1 MKDNNNINPNNG
13 NNNQINNPSNNNF
26 AMQPEQF
33 QANPL
38 NQPIDLNSPMNFSQQ
53 PFNSFN
59 NNQSTPN
66 IQNNNVP
73 SLLPDIPNQNNSMP
87 SLYQAQEIAPYTGFT
102 NLPTLQQ
109 PFLPGV
115 FDPSANPYGLQT
127 KKSKKN
133 LIIGLSVAG
142 ALAVIGIGGGIG
154 IWKYFSSKNEAELEK
169 LKNILA
175 EQIAF
180 AKLYLA
186 DKSKGKEHFQFMDKD
201 LKNELENKYKKAE
214 NIILRSQTTKEEILK
229 ATDDLVEEFEKTKKE
244 HERRNEIRDL
254 MDVQLNISKGLLDK
268 TASDILYTEIYKNF
282 KDAYYN
288 AASAKNNIDTSWTK
302 FESYYKEL
310 QLSSKNAENDVRILD
325 QEKIELSKVQRINM
339 ETLLNYL
346 PSQINLRLIEDKIDY
361 SIKNKYTIETDIYAN
376 DQTGSLIIVDKFY
389 KVISGIKVYLASSRS
404 YIGHDFKKIDF
415 DKYHKNIK
423 IEPKNHYSLN
433 KSMDQI
439 WAEIQNFIDDSN
451 KITDFLNNILE
462 IKVIDQ
468 TEYNFKKDNV
478 SIQFAN
484 DGSTKPCEY
493 DPSNKNLT
501 INYKLYKTV
510 KTAVDKDT
518 NKEFPGRV
526 NTIFSSNEYYK
537 ESNLNFEQFIKQN
550 IEIKSAGEEYKKI
563 TDFVSSKKRTFEE
576 VNKFKSVF
584 EDSYKKYTNQIDS
597 FVSQAN
603 TINSTSSSNKATEL
617 HNVYDQIIKE
627 TTELEKNWNIYKEAR
642 NGENNNQSFE
652 KLWALL
658 LEKKKIVEDSKG
670 SAKAKFYE
678 EIWNSTVDGLRSVY
692 DEFLQKAYHNGV
704 LDKHKELQLYD
715 LKLAIQKMKMGIE
728 IFENKDNEF
737 DNLINELSIY
747 RQQVQLTVDRFTYP
761 SPLAQSI
768 NDSFVSFGNA
778 AKIQW
783 KETFADLSQEA
794 LDIYNEL
801 NDFLVSDA
809 NDKTYSN
816 VLKFSLDTKRK
827 VNDLNTKRVNKELV
841 INRLYKY
848 VKDLKDRFFNE
859 TTNFAISKY
868 EYIDAKDINTIDS
881 TKILGLKFLEEY
893 IEQVNGQNV
902 TKYREKYEVIT
913 PVQGY
918 KTIVEK
924 FVNHLSTVNSQLF
937 EDFKKLKLEALKKRT
952 TEYFENIHNTFS
964 REVLI
969 LMNEKNHLES
979 TKFNE
984 FKDEYEKGETL
995 VDSSTNI
1002 LSQAQ
1007 IDEYKKKLTADN
1019 ENSVQNFLKGGVSTE
1034 FNGKHKNIH
1043 LIQQYIKKIR
1053 EINATVT
1060 DSVSNQGNY
1069 NNLKTL
1075 LGKGITNLVD
1085 QFNQWITFAGGKIDA
1100 STLISQSLNEFNQS
1114 LETKLNSVKT
1124 NESSTTRYIL
1134 NYVLD
1139 GMKTNIINLFE
1150 KYTQS
1155 QTQDYSI
1162 ERMNELAL
1170 TNSRVKTI
1178 LSDYTSKKDVLDKL
1192 IKQIDDLTK
1201 EIEQKIKK
1209 TTDENK
1215 QPSWKI
1221 KKFQSLFEDTSKG
1234 YNKFLS
1240 DLKEKRNKVTNYFK
1254 TSEVEVY
1261 QPENADSDTNNST
1274 VAGLKNYAVQ
1284 LKTRLFQEIDKR
1296 NEAFKS
1302 FELLVKEIDSS
1313 LAGTYSFVQFDTIR
1327 KKLLEKMGQVVKN
1340 NNVENWT
1347 GYLKDVYDDFVNK
1360 DKNIPLNNLT
1370 EWQAY
1375 AKYYYDLLKKD
1386 YEEFKLQAAIILG
1399 TDENIDWISNFWK
1412 EFGSIC
1418 SKGGWKT
1425 TNAEDQQM
1433 IDEQIKNSTGNINH
1447 TLMVLHGFNTDLYEV
1462 EIINSQRIDADTLK
1476 ISVIMRNL
1484 QGNQVSPTVNL
1495 ICKLTGNVASQVKFD
1510 LEDSF
1515 KSEFQLLNK
1524 DGTWEPVVGKED
1536 EVKNLIQQENGNIQ
1550 PNMIK
1555 IKGWNEKIFELSITS
1570 TQRINKDKL
1579 EIVIQL
1585 KNVVGTE
1592 TKTRKFVADLK
1603 DQEKRIVFSA

>member
-115 FDPSANPYGLQT
+115 YDPSLNPYGLQT

-142 ALAVIGIGGGIG
+142 ALAAIGIGGGIG
-154 IWKYFSSKNEAELEK
+154 VWKYFSSKNEAELEK

-175 EQIAF
+175 EQIAY
-180 AKLYLA
+180 AKLYLS

-201 LKNELENKYKKAE
+201 LKNELESKYKKAE
-214 NIILRSQTTKEEILK
+214 NIILRSQTSKDEITK
-229 ATDDLVEEFEKTKKE
+229 ATDDLIEEFDKTKKE

-254 MDVQLNISKGLLDK
+254 MEVQLNTSKSLLDK

-288 AASAKNNIDTSWTK
+288 ATAAKNNIDTTWTK

-325 QEKIELSKVQRINM
+325 QEKIELSKIKRINM

-415 DKYHKNIK
+415 DKYKQNIK

-433 KSMDQI
+433 KSMDEI
-439 WAEIQNFIDDSN
+439 WNEIQNFIDDSS
-451 KITDFLNNILE
+451 KITEFLNNILE
-462 IKVIDQ
+462 INVVDPTQ
-468 TEYNFKKDNV
+468 YNFKKDNV

-493 DPSNKNLT
+493 DRSTKNLT

-518 NKEFPGRV
+518 NKAFPGRV

-537 ESNLNFEQFIKQN
+537 ESNLNFENFIKQN
-550 IEIKSAGEEYKKI
+550 IEIHSAEVEYKKI
-563 TDFVSSKKRTFEE
+563 TKFVADKKRTFEE
-576 VNKFKSVF
+576 VNKFNSVF
-584 EDSYKKYTNQIDS
+584 YDSYQKYTNQIDS
-597 FVSQAN
+597 FVSRAN
-603 TINSTSSSNKATEL
+603 TINATSASDKPNQL
-617 HNVYDQIIKE
+617 HNVYNQIIKE
-627 TTELEKNWNIYKEAR
+627 TAELEKNWNIYKEAR
-642 NGENNNQSFE
+642 NGENNSESFE

-670 SAKAKFYE
+670 SSKAKFYE
-678 EIWNSTVDGLRSVY
+678 EIWNSTVNGLKSVY

-704 LDKHKELQLYD
+704 LDKQKELSLYD

-728 IFENKDNEF
+728 IFEDKESKF

-747 RQQVQLTVDRFTYP
+747 SQKVQLTVDSFTYP
-761 SPLAQSI
+761 LPLTHSI
-768 NDSFVSFGNA
+768 NDSFVSAGNA

-783 KETFADLSQEA
+783 KETFVDLSQEA

-801 NDFLVSDA
+801 NEFLVSDS
-809 NDKTYSN
+809 NDKTYAN
-816 VLKFSLDTKRK
+816 VLKFFLDTERK
-827 VNDLNTKRVNKELV
+827 VKDLNTKRINKELV

-868 EYIDAKDINTIDS
+868 EHIDAKDIKTIDWN
-881 TKILGLKFLEEY
+881 TKVKGLKFLEQY

-918 KTIVEK
+918 KNIVQK
-924 FVNHLSTVNSQLF
+924 FVKHLSTVNSQLF

-952 TEYFENIHNTFS
+952 TDYFENIHNTFS

-969 LMNEKNHLES
+969 LMNEKNRLES
-979 TKFNE
+979 DKFNE
-984 FKDEYEKGETL
+984 FKEEYEKGETL

-1002 LSQAQ
+1002 LSQTQ
-1007 IDEYKKKLTADN
+1007 IEEYKKKLAADN

-1034 FNGKHKNIH
+1034 FNGKHKNTH
-1043 LIQQYIKKIR
+1043 LIQEYIKKIR

-1069 NNLKTL
+1069 NNLKAL

-1100 STLISQSLNEFNQS
+1100 STLISQEINDFNKS
-1114 LETKLNSVKT
+1114 LETKIDSVKT
-1124 NESSTTRYIL
+1124 NESSNKKYIL

-1139 GMKTNIINLFE
+1139 GMRSNIVALFE
-1150 KYTQS
+1150 KYTQAK
-1155 QTQDYSI
+1155 TQDYTI
-1162 ERMNELAL
+1162 EWMNELAL
-1170 TNSRVKTI
+1170 KNSKVKTI
-1178 LSDYTSKKDVLDKL
+1178 LSDYTSKKAVLDKL
-1192 IKQIDDLTK
+1192 IEQIDNLTK
-1201 EIEQKIKK
+1201 DIEQKIKK
-1209 TTDENK
+1209 TEEENT
-1215 QPSWKI
+1215 QPSWKK
-1221 KKFQSLFEDTSKG
+1221 KKFETIFTDNTKG
-1234 YNKFLS
+1234 YNKLVA
-1240 DLKEKRNKVTNYFK
+1240 DLKEKRNKVTSYFK
-1254 TSEVEVY
+1254 TSESEVY
-1261 QPENADSDTNNST
+1261 DPNIVDNDTNNST

-1284 LKTRLFQEIDKR
+1284 LKTRLFEEIDRR
-1296 NEAFKS
+1296 NNAFKN

-1313 LAGTYSFVQFDTIR
+1313 LSGTYSFVQFETIR
-1327 KKLLEKMGQVVKN
+1327 NKLLNKMGQAVKKN
-1340 NNVENWT
+1340 NNETWT
-1347 GYLKDVYDDFVNK
+1347 GYLKDVYDDFSNK
-1360 DKNIPLNNLT
+1360 NKNIPLNGLT
-1370 EWQAY
+1370 EWEAY
-1375 AKYYYDLLKKD
+1375 ANHYYELLKKD
-1386 YEEFKLQAAIILG
+1386 YEEFKFQAAIILG
-1399 TDENIDWISNFWK
+1399 TDENIDWLSNFWK
-1412 EFGSIC
+1412 EFGNIC
-1418 SKGGWKT
+1418 SKGGWRT
-1425 TNAEDQQM
+1425 ANVEDRQT
-1433 IDEQIKNSTGNINH
+1433 ITEQIKNPTGAINH
-1447 TLMVLHGFNTDLYEV
+1447 TLMVLHGYNTDLFEV
-1462 EIINSQRIDADTLK
+1462 EIIDSQRIKENELK
-1476 ISVIMRNL
+1476 ISVIMRNI

-1495 ICKLTGNVASQVKFD
+1495 ICKLQGNVAGQTSFD

-1515 KSEFQLLNK
+1515 KNEFQLLNN
-1524 DGTWEPVVGKED
+1524 DGTWEAAPGKED
-1536 EVKNLIQQENGNIQ
+1536 QVKNLISQNNGNITSDL
-1550 PNMIK
+1550 IK
-1555 IKGWNEKIFELSITS
+1555 IKGWNEKLFELKITS
-1570 TQRINKDKL
+1570 TKRLDKDRL
-1579 EIVIQL
+1579 EIVIELQN
-1585 KNVVGTE
+1585 KVGKE
-1592 TKTRKFVADLK
+1592 KSTRKFIAKLNDT
-1603 DQEKRIVFSA
+1603 QKRIAFA